1 MTLGNTELPHM
12 PLSSFS
18 FSHLLLGMQH
28 TLKSSLFPQGD
39 AFEKTKFSFVS
50 DYQLEIT
57 SGLGVLA

>member
-1 MTLGNTELPHM
+1 M

-57 SGLGVLA
+57 SGLGVLV